1 MCIMNVFWSFLYARS
16 SEISQHRFG
25 RGKLRVLAIPFVESN
40 QKRMKMLDCL
50 PYKERE
56 KAGLYRER
64 E

>member
-1 MCIMNVFWSFLYARS
+1 MKVFWSFLCARS
-16 SEISQHRFG
+16 SEISQHRFV

-56 KAGLYRER
+56 KAGLYREK
-64 E
+64 